1 MKKLLLFLLF
11 IPLMS
16 FGQIITFDKLDGKK
30 SPQEI
35 DIRELT
41 DTYITVELDQILPS
55 CHLLATSEY
64 KNIQMRNGRK
74 KKWNVYDEGFLIR
87 LADRLDVLNF
97 FSKYGYVLATS
108 NTETYGIVSGSV
120 IIPVSETSLTL
131 MKANQ

>member
-1 MKKLLLFLLF
+1 MKNLLFLLLL
-11 IPLMS
+11 PALS

-55 CHLLATSEY
+55 CHLLSTSEY
-64 KNIQMRNGRK
+64 KNIEMRNGRK
-74 KKWNVYDEGFLIR
+74 KKWNVYDEGVLIR